1 MNKENDGGHT
11 SERSGSMEAVIG
23 LVISILGYESCGID
37 FCTLFTFVSVAIDIY
52 KVLDSYTNDKAT
64 RR

>member
-1 MNKENDGGHT
+1 
-11 SERSGSMEAVIG
+11 MEAIIG
-23 LVISILGYESCGID
+23 LVISILGYVCYGID

-52 KVLDSYTNDKAT
+52 KILADYTNDKAT